1 MQTNFFHQFPNG
13 WRCDDYSS
21 CWCNLMP
28 RCGASCW
35 QIVLSFVKIWNLGN
49 IPIYQKRMK
58 WSTKDAIAPST
69 YTPKCVSWRE
79 WCRCRWGNTS
89 MVRPVVHLP
98 THGTDSGRLIDQA
111 NFEGSIISTSIGF
124 RIASK
129 VWPAQPSSHRSLTLS
144 ARGMESNHL
153 ARTHAAFL
161 SRLSCRAL

>member
-1 MQTNFFHQFPNG
+1 VQTNFFHQFSNG
-13 WRCDDYSS
+13 WWCDDYSS

-69 YTPKCVSWRE
+69 DTPKCVSWRE